1 MEHKGTLRLETQ
13 RLILRPFV
21 RDDCR
26 AIYENWASDKRVTEF
41 LRWEAHD
48 DISVT
53 EKVLGYWIN
62 GYKDPAFYQWA
73 IVLKSLGEP
82 IGTIAVV
89 DVDEKT
95 DRVQIGYCVGANWWR
110 QGLASEAFQG
120 IIPFLFD
127 EVNVRRIEAQHDP
140 NNPGSG
146 KVMLKCALKYEG
158 TMRKADWNNR
168 GIVDA
173 SMYALLAEDY
183 YADK

>member
-62 GYKDPAFYQWA
+62 GYKDLAFYQCSSPW
-73 IVLKSLGEP
+73 E
-82 IGTIAVV
+82 
-89 DVDEKT
+89 
-95 DRVQIGYCVGANWWR
+95 
-110 QGLASEAFQG
+110 
-120 IIPFLFD
+120 
-127 EVNVRRIEAQHDP
+127 
-140 NNPGSG
+140 NP
-146 KVMLKCALKYEG
+146 
-158 TMRKADWNNR
+158 
-168 GIVDA
+168 
-173 SMYALLAEDY
+173 
-183 YADK
+183 